1 MTLALKGIETID
13 DATHLVVQRQVQ
25 DMSAS
30 ELATACRE
38 QTQRFLRDKTSD
50 DTYGMELWRRAIEE
64 RDELAWE
71 ALVAQYRGL
80 VIASIRR
87 HPLGRLVGDDE
98 DDWVC
103 RIFERFWRAIDANRL
118 SSFNDIAAVMGYLK
132 MCVHS
137 VLTDEL
143 RSRRPERNAPLS
155 DAAGARSDGVD
166 ATDQVIGELV
176 GEQLWRTI
184 QRELQ
189 DDAEECAAYL
199 SLVRDLKPAEIRAQR
214 PDLFSTTADV
224 YRVKRNIMDRLRRSA
239 RIHTYLQRC

>member
-1 MTLALKGIETID
+1 MALTLIGSATID
-13 DATHLVVQRQVQ
+13 DTTQVISRRQVQ

-30 ELATACRE
+30 ELADACRE
-38 QTQRFLRDKTSD
+38 QTQRFLRDQTSD
-50 DTYGMELWRRAIEE
+50 DAYGMELWRRAIEH

-87 HPLGRLVGDDE
+87 HPLGRIVGEDE

-155 DAAGARSDGVD
+155 DAAGARSETLD
-166 ATDQVIGELV
+166 ATERVIGELV

-199 SLVRDLKPAEIRAQR
+199 SLVRDLRPAEIQARR